1 MLTLYIRLFF
11 EFFRTGLFTIG
22 GGLATLP
29 FLYEMQKKTGWFTI
43 HDIAN
48 MVAVSE
54 STPGPMGVNMATFT
68 GFTTGGIPGGIIAV
82 IGLVTPSVI
91 IILIVANILQKF
103 KTNKY
108 VQYAMYGLR
117 AASAGLIAI
126 AGLRVAQIA
135 FLNQEL
141 FAQTGIMTDLFR
153 PLAIGFGVL
162 LYIVYRKTEKHPI
175 LYIVAS
181 GIIGV
186 VLAL

>member
-1 MLTLYIRLFF
+1 MILLQLYW
-11 EFFRTGLFTIG
+11 EFFKTGLFTIG

-29 FLYEMQKKTGWFTI
+29 FLYEMQAKTGWFTI
-43 HDIAN
+43 KDIAN

-68 GFTTGGIPGGIIAV
+68 GYTSAGITGGLVAP

-91 IILIVANILQKF
+91 IIVIIANILEKF

-135 FLNQEL
+135 FLH
-141 FAQTGIMTDLFR
+141 TDLFKETGSITDLFD
-153 PLAIGFGVL
+153 PAAIIFGV
-162 LYIVYRKTEKHPI
+162 I
-175 LYIVAS
+175 LYIVFRKTGKHPIIYIAAS
-181 GIIGV
+181 AFIGV
-186 VLAL
+186 VLML

>member
-1 MLTLYIRLFF
+1 MILLRLYW
-11 EFFRTGLFTIG
+11 EFFKIGLFTIG

-29 FLYEMQKKTGWFTI
+29 FLYELQSKTGWFTI
-43 HDIAN
+43 QDIAN

-68 GFTTGGIPGGIIAV
+68 GYSIAGLPGGIIAPL
-82 IGLVTPSVI
+82 GLVTPSVI
-91 IILIVANILQKF
+91 IILLIANILERF

-135 FLNQEL
+135 FLNMDLFSKTNEL
-141 FAQTGIMTDLFR
+141 TDLIR
-153 PLAIGFGVL
+153 PLPVL
-162 LYIVYRKTEKHPI
+162 LAVLIFIIFKKTDRHPI
-175 LYIVAS
+175 LYIVGSA
-181 GIIGV
+181 
-186 VLAL
+186 VLGAVLML

>member
-1 MLTLYIRLFF
+1 MISLYIQLFF
-11 EFFRTGLFTIG
+11 EFFKTGLFTIG

-29 FLYEMQKKTGWFTI
+29 FLYEMQRKTGWFTM

-68 GFTTGGIPGGIIAV
+68 GFTTAGIPGAIIAV
-82 IGLVTPSVI
+82 FGLVTPSVI

-135 FLNQEL
+135 FLN
-141 FAQTGIMTDLFR
+141 MDLFR
-153 PLAIGFGVL
+153 QTGNLWDLFHPLAIAIGVIL
-162 LYIVYRKTEKHPI
+162 FIVFKKTEKHPI

-181 GIIGV
+181 GVIGV
-186 VLAL
+186 LLAL

>member
-11 EFFRTGLFTIG
+11 EFFKTGLFTIG

-29 FLYEMQKKTGWFTI
+29 FLYEMQEKTGWFTI

-68 GFTTGGIPGGIIAV
+68 GFTTAGIPGGIIAV
-82 IGLVTPSVI
+82 VGLVTPSVI

-135 FLNQEL
+135 FLDQEL
-141 FAQTGIMTDLFR
+141 FAQTGHLWDLFR
-153 PLAIGFGVL
+153 PAAVVFAVILFL
-162 LYIVYRKTEKHPI
+162 VYKKTDRHPI

-181 GIIGV
+181 GVIGA

>member
-1 MLTLYIRLFF
+1 MILLLLYW
-11 EFFRTGLFTIG
+11 EFFKTGLFTIG

-29 FLYEMQKKTGWFTI
+29 FLYDMAEKTGWFTV

-68 GFTTGGIPGGIIAV
+68 GFTTAGIPGGIIAPL
-82 IGLVTPSVI
+82 GLVTPSVI
-91 IILIVANILQKF
+91 IIIIIANILERF

-135 FLNQEL
+135 FLQMDV
-141 FAQTGIMTDLFR
+141 FAKTHNIIDLFN
-153 PLAIGFGVL
+153 PVTILFGIL
-162 LYIVYRKTEKHPI
+162 LFIVFKKTDKHPI
-175 LYIVAS
+175 LYIAAS
-181 GIIGV
+181 AV
-186 VLAL
+186 VGAVLML